1 MKYSPFGTE
10 KQQGLPSFSS
20 RITAYILYTSTVLCT
35 VLSVLVYSKTCLF
48 WTENKGSA
56 FEYFPSIEEGFIEKA
71 KVVAAVLGTALQ
83 YSYVPP
89 V

>member
-35 VLSVLVYSKTCLF
+35 VLVYSKTCLF